1 MVLKLENIG
10 LKRGDRWIFKGID
23 LTIEK
28 GTITGIIGASG
39 AGKTSLLSIMSGLL
53 DVSEGKVSYNGMTL
67 IGPSE
72 KLVPGYE
79 EVQLVNQDFALDIYH
94 SVEENIREKVLHLP
108 KEDQRALIDEML
120 EIVELTALRTQKA
133 HLLSGGEQQRLA
145 LARALACEPD
155 VLLLDEPFVHL
166 DQRLKFGV
174 IGYLKQ
180 LNEVRKTTIILVSH
194 DGAEMMGVVD
204 DIICLKD
211 GKIDRRDFPKS
222 IYYRP
227 SNYEQGVLL
236 GMLNRLIVNN
246 DEVLF
251 RPNEY
256 TLDAQDISVSF
267 IRAVDTGMMV
277 YNYFR
282 TVKNELVILSSS
294 IEMNEVT
301 AFGIKKRL

>member
-1 MVLKLENIG
+1 MELRLENIG
-10 LKRGDRWIFKGID
+10 LRRGDRWIFR
-23 LTIEK
+23 TINLSIQK
-28 GTITGIIGASG
+28 GTITGIIGVSG
-39 AGKTSLLSIMSGLL
+39 AGKTSLLGIMSGLL
-53 DVSEGKVSYNGMTL
+53 DVTEGAVYYGDKKL

-79 EVQLVNQDFALDIYH
+79 EVQLVNQDFALDVYH

-108 KEDQRALIDEML
+108 KDDQKLLIDEVL
-120 EIVELTALRTQKA
+120 EIVELTSLKNQKA

-166 DQRLKFGV
+166 DQQLKFGL
-174 IGYLKQ
+174 IGYLRR
-180 LNEVRKTTIILVSH
+180 LNDIRKTTIVLVSH

-204 DIICLKD
+204 DILCLKD
-211 GKIDRRDFPKS
+211 GSIDRRDLPQK
-222 IYYRP
+222 IYYHP

-236 GMLNRLIVNN
+236 GILNRLKIGN

-251 RPNEY
+251 RPNEF
-256 TLDAQDISVSF
+256 TLESDQISVSY
-267 IRAVDTGMMV
+267 IRSVDTGLIV

-282 TVKNELVILSSS
+282 TSTNEVVILSNSRD
-294 IEMNEVT
+294 MRDVVT
-301 AFGIKKRL
+301 FGIEKRL